1 MGSQINWKEQT
12 KKLVDYSNNNGY
24 QFTFKKEKQ
33 GISSICFET
42 NDIIIQSSYTKEKQ
56 FYLLLHELGH
66 HLVLSDSKKY
76 KKGIG
81 YVLDNFSI
89 TSMVSRTA
97 EIEEEFEAWKAGYDL
112 AKELKLKIRRDSFER
127 FKAKLL
133 STYFIW
139 AVRAKV
145 ANKLKNKQIREEQ
158 TPEQSKIEEMVI
170 LQNGK

>member
-24 QFTFKKEKQ
+24 QVVFKKEKQ

-42 NDIIIQSSYTKEKQ
+42 NKITIQSSYTKEKQ

-66 HLVLSDSKKY
+66 HLILLDTKKY
-76 KKGIG
+76 KHGIG
-81 YVLDNFSI
+81 YVLGNFSI

-133 STYFIW
+133 STYFVW
-139 AVRAKV
+139 AVRDKV
-145 ANKLKNKQIREEQ
+145 ENRLNKQIREEQ
-158 TPEQSKIEEMVI
+158 PPGAKAPG
-170 LQNGK
+170 L